1 LLQRSEHK
9 AVSENMANSNTV
21 KAGIATLDIAALRA
35 QFPILSQTVR
45 GKPLVYLD
53 NGATTQK
60 PEVVIAAIDAYYREC
75 NSNVHRGAHYLSD
88 EATARFENARQRVAD
103 FLNADREEI
112 IWTRGTTES
121 INLVAHCYGASL
133 KAGDEIII
141 STLEHHSNIVPWQM
155 ACERS
160 GATLKVIPLLAD
172 GSLDMEG
179 YRALLNERTRIVA
192 VTQVS
197 NALGT
202 VTPIAEIIREAKAFG
217 AITLVD
223 GAQAVSHFPVDV
235 RALDCDFY
243 VFSGHKLFGP
253 TGIGV
258 LYGRKSLLEAMPP
271 WLGGGEMIETVSF
284 ERSTWNR
291 LPYKFEAGTP
301 NIAGAIG
308 LGAAIEW
315 LQAQD
320 RAALAAHESALLADA
335 TSRAQSFAGMQLIG
349 TAPGKVAVMSF
360 LLDGAHPNDVGQ
372 LLDQQGVAV
381 RTGHHCTMPLMDCL
395 GIPGTIRASF
405 SIYNDHTDI
414 ERLFS
419 ALEKVKTF
427 L

>member
-1 LLQRSEHK
+1 MS
-9 AVSENMANSNTV
+9 V
-21 KAGIATLDIAALRA
+21 DIAALRG
-35 QFPILSQTVR
+35 QFPILSQSVR

-60 PEVVIAAIDAYYREC
+60 PEAVIQAIDAYYREC

-88 EATARFENARQRVAD
+88 EATARFENARQSVAD
-103 FLNADREEI
+103 FISASREEI

-121 INLVAHCYGASL
+121 INLVASCHGASL
-133 KAGDEIII
+133 KASDEVVI

-160 GATLKVIPLLAD
+160 GATLKVIPLRAD
-172 GSLDMEG
+172 GSLDLAA

-202 VTPIAEIIREAKAFG
+202 VNPVAEMIRDAKAVG
-217 AITLVD
+217 AVTVID
-223 GAQAVSHFPVDV
+223 GAQAVSHFSVDV

-243 VFSGHKLFGP
+243 AFSGHKLFGP

-258 LYGRKSLLEAMPP
+258 LYGRKALLEAMPP

-320 RAALAAHESALLADA
+320 RTALAAHEAALLRDA
-335 TSRAQSFAGMQLIG
+335 TARAEAFDGLRLIG
-349 TAPGKVAVMSF
+349 TAPGKVAVISF
-360 LLDGAHPNDVGQ
+360 LLDGSHPHDVGQ

-381 RTGHHCTMPLMDCL
+381 RTGHHCTMPLMDHL
-395 GIPGTIRASF
+395 GIPGTVRASF
-405 SIYNDHTDI
+405 SIYNDSTDI
-414 ERLFS
+414 ERLFH

>member
-1 LLQRSEHK
+1 MS
-9 AVSENMANSNTV
+9 V
-21 KAGIATLDIAALRA
+21 DIAALRG

-60 PEVVIAAIDAYYREC
+60 PEAVIRAIDDYYREC
-75 NSNVHRGAHYLSD
+75 NSNVHRGAHCLSD
-88 EATARFENARQRVAD
+88 EATARFENARQSVAD
-103 FLNADREEI
+103 FINASREEI

-121 INLVAHCYGASL
+121 INLVASCYGASL
-133 KAGDEIII
+133 KAGDEVVI

-155 ACERS
+155 VCQRN
-160 GATLKVIPLLAD
+160 GALLKVIPLNGD
-172 GSLDMEG
+172 GSLDLAA

-197 NALGT
+197 NSLGT
-202 VTPIAEIIREAKAFG
+202 VNPVAEMIRDARKVG
-217 AITLVD
+217 AVTVID
-223 GAQAVSHFPVDV
+223 GAQAVSHFSVDA

-243 VFSGHKLFGP
+243 AFSGHKLFGP

-258 LYGRKSLLEAMPP
+258 LYGRKALLEAMPP
-271 WLGGGEMIETVSF
+271 WLGGGEMIETVTF
-284 ERSTWNR
+284 ERSTWNS

-308 LGAAIEW
+308 LGAAIDW

-320 RAALAAHESALLADA
+320 RTALAAHEAALLRDA
-335 TSRAQSFAGMQLIG
+335 TARAEAFQGMRLIG
-349 TAPGKVAVMSF
+349 TAPDKIAVMSF
-360 LLDGAHPNDVGQ
+360 LLDGAHPHDVGQ

-381 RTGHHCTMPLMDCL
+381 RTGHHCTMPLMDRL
-395 GIPGTIRASF
+395 GIPGTVRASF
-405 SIYNDHTDI
+405 SIYNDSTDI
-414 ERLFS
+414 ERLFK
-419 ALEKVKTF
+419 ALEKVKGF

>member
-1 LLQRSEHK
+1 MSIST
-9 AVSENMANSNTV
+9 VNTSSTNITSN
-21 KAGIATLDIAALRA
+21 LDIASLRA

-60 PEVVIAAIDAYYREC
+60 PEAVIAAIDAYYREC

-88 EATARFENARQRVAD
+88 EATARFEGARQRVAD
-103 FLNADREEI
+103 FLNAEREEI

-121 INLVAHCYGASL
+121 INLVASCYGASL

-155 ACERS
+155 ACARS

-179 YRALLNERTRIVA
+179 YRALLGARTRIVA
-192 VTQVS
+192 VTHVS

-202 VTPIAEIIREAKAFG
+202 VTPIAEIIREAKAVG
-217 AITLVD
+217 AVTLVD

-235 RALDCDFY
+235 QALDCDFY

-258 LYGRKSLLEAMPP
+258 LYGRKALLEAMPP

-315 LQAQD
+315 LQTQD
-320 RAALAAHESALLADA
+320 RAALASHEAALLAEA
-335 TSRAQSFAGMQLIG
+335 TTRAQAFTGMQLIG

-405 SIYNDHTDI
+405 SVYNDPMDI
-414 ERLFS
+414 ERLFN

>member
-1 LLQRSEHK
+1 MST
-9 AVSENMANSNTV
+9 VNTSSTNITSN
-21 KAGIATLDIAALRA
+21 LDIASLRA

-60 PEVVIAAIDAYYREC
+60 PEAVIAAIDAYYREC

-88 EATARFENARQRVAD
+88 EATARFEGARQRVAD
-103 FLNADREEI
+103 FLNAEREEI

-121 INLVAHCYGASL
+121 INLVASCYGASL

-155 ACERS
+155 ACARS

-179 YRALLNERTRIVA
+179 YRALLGARTRIVA
-192 VTQVS
+192 VTHVS

-202 VTPIAEIIREAKAFG
+202 VTPIAEIIREAKAVG
-217 AITLVD
+217 AVTLVD

-235 RALDCDFY
+235 QALDCDFY

-258 LYGRKSLLEAMPP
+258 LYGRKALLEAMPP

-315 LQAQD
+315 LQTQD
-320 RAALAAHESALLADA
+320 RAALASHEAALLAEA
-335 TSRAQSFAGMQLIG
+335 TTRAQAFTGMQLIG

-405 SIYNDHTDI
+405 SVYNDPMDI
-414 ERLFS
+414 ERLFN

>member
-1 LLQRSEHK
+1 MS
-9 AVSENMANSNTV
+9 V
-21 KAGIATLDIAALRA
+21 DIAALRG
-35 QFPILSQTVR
+35 QFPILSQSVR

-60 PEVVIAAIDAYYREC
+60 PEAVIQAIDAYYREC

-88 EATARFENARQRVAD
+88 EATARFENARQSVAD
-103 FLNADREEI
+103 FINASREEI

-121 INLVAHCYGASL
+121 INLVASCHGASL
-133 KAGDEIII
+133 KASDEVVI

-160 GATLKVIPLLAD
+160 GATLKVIPLRAD
-172 GSLDMEG
+172 GSLDLAA

-202 VTPIAEIIREAKAFG
+202 VNPVAEMIRDAKAVG
-217 AITLVD
+217 AVTVID
-223 GAQAVSHFPVDV
+223 GAQAVSHFSVDV

-243 VFSGHKLFGP
+243 AFSGHKLFGP

-258 LYGRKSLLEAMPP
+258 LYGRKALLEAMPP

-320 RAALAAHESALLADA
+320 RTALAAHEAALLRDA
-335 TSRAQSFAGMQLIG
+335 TARAEAFDGLRLIG
-349 TAPGKVAVMSF
+349 TAPGKVAVISF
-360 LLDGAHPNDVGQ
+360 LLDGSHPHDVGQ

-381 RTGHHCTMPLMDCL
+381 RTGHHCTMPLMDHL
-395 GIPGTIRASF
+395 GIPGTVRASF
-405 SIYNDHTDI
+405 SIYNDSTDI
-414 ERLFS
+414 ERLFN
-419 ALEKVKTF
+419 ALEKVKSF

>member
-1 LLQRSEHK
+1 MSFDV
-9 AVSENMANSNTV
+9 AS
-21 KAGIATLDIAALRA
+21 LRA
-35 QFPILSQTVR
+35 QFPILSQTIR
-45 GKPLVYLD
+45 GKSLVYLD

-60 PEVVIAAIDAYYREC
+60 PEAVIQAVDAYYREC

-88 EATARFENARQRVAD
+88 EATARFENARQSVAD
-103 FLNADREEI
+103 FLNASREEI

-121 INLVAHCYGASL
+121 INLVASCYGASL
-133 KAGDEIII
+133 KAGDEVVI

-160 GATLKVIPLLAD
+160 GATLKVIPLQAD
-172 GSLDMEG
+172 GNLDLAA

-202 VTPIAEIIREAKAFG
+202 VNPVAEMIRDAKAVG
-217 AITLVD
+217 AVTLLD
-223 GAQAVSHFPVDV
+223 GAQAVSHFSVDV

-243 VFSGHKLFGP
+243 AFSGHKLFGP

-258 LYGRKSLLEAMPP
+258 LYGRKALLEAMPP

-301 NIAGAIG
+301 NIAGAVG
-308 LGAAIEW
+308 LGAAIDW

-320 RAALAAHESALLADA
+320 RTALAAHEAALLRDA
-335 TSRAQSFAGMQLIG
+335 TTRAEAFDGMRLIG

-360 LLDGAHPNDVGQ
+360 LLDGAHPHDVGQ

-395 GIPGTIRASF
+395 GIPGTVRASF
-405 SIYNDHTDI
+405 SIYNDSSDI
-414 ERLFS
+414 ERLFM
-419 ALEKVKTF
+419 ALEKVKSF

>member
-1 LLQRSEHK
+1 MG
-9 AVSENMANSNTV
+9 V
-21 KAGIATLDIAALRA
+21 DIAALRG
-35 QFPILSQTVR
+35 QFPILSQSVR
-45 GKPLVYLD
+45 GKSLVYLD

-60 PEVVIAAIDAYYREC
+60 PEAVIQAVDAYYREC

-88 EATARFENARQRVAD
+88 EATARFENARQSVAD
-103 FLNADREEI
+103 FVNASREEI

-121 INLVAHCYGASL
+121 INLVASCYGASL
-133 KAGDEIII
+133 KAGDEVVI

-155 ACERS
+155 ACQRS
-160 GATLKVIPLLAD
+160 GAILRVIPLQAD
-172 GSLDMEG
+172 GSLDLTA

-202 VTPIAEIIREAKAFG
+202 VNPVAEMIRDARAVG
-217 AITLVD
+217 AITVID
-223 GAQAVSHFPVDV
+223 GAQAVSHFSIDV

-243 VFSGHKLFGP
+243 AFSGHKLFGP

-258 LYGRKSLLEAMPP
+258 LYGRKALLEAMPP

-301 NIAGAIG
+301 NIAGAVG
-308 LGAAIEW
+308 LGAAIDW
-315 LQAQD
+315 LQKQD
-320 RAALAAHESALLADA
+320 RTALAAHEAALLHDA
-335 TSRAQSFAGMQLIG
+335 TARAEAFAGMRLIG

-360 LLDGAHPNDVGQ
+360 LLDGAHPHDVGQ

-395 GIPGTIRASF
+395 GIPGTVRASF
-405 SIYNDHTDI
+405 SIYNDSTDI
-414 ERLFS
+414 ERLFN
-419 ALEKVKTF
+419 ALEKVKSF